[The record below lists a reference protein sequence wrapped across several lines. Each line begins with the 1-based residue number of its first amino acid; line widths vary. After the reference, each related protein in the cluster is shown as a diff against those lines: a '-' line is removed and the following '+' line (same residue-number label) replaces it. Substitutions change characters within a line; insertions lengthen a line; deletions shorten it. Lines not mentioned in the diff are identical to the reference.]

1 MQRIKNNEFGYLS
14 NTSFLLFVTVLNIIN
29 FVDRQFL
36 ASFANFIKPDL
47 ELTNTQFGLLTGVIF
62 IFFYTVSGLFVGT
75 LADRYNRT
83 KIIGIGVIVWSFF
96 TAVSGMAKNFV
107 TLAIPR
113 LFIGIGESAM
123 TPTTMSIL
131 SDRYETKELGFAAG
145 FYYMGVPL
153 GVGVS
158 LILAGYLAPVIG
170 WRGCFYL
177 IGGIGVFL
185 GLVMLFVRDTP
196 RKTVTAEAPKQSFL
210 QIIKLL
216 FKVLRT
222 SKSLV
227 LTILAGT
234 IYHVLLGA
242 SVFDQIWAVEDKGLD
257 RVAFAQ
263 TSGWIFT
270 IFGLLGSIF
279 GGTFSDWALKQYN
292 LPRTWFLLILTLLTV
307 PFAFTR
313 YLEPTDSLFWAG
325 ICVSAFSLGCFYGP
339 VFAVIQELVPSNI
352 RGTIVGFNLVC
363 LNLLGYVPGSLIAG
377 IALDSLIASDAENPY
392 TLTLVGFNIVFLIL
406 GPILYYLAGKFY
418 ESDKSKLARD
428 FG

>member
-1 MQRIKNNEFGYLS
+1 
-14 NTSFLLFVTVLNIIN
+14 
-29 FVDRQFL
+29 
-36 ASFANFIKPDL
+36 
-47 ELTNTQFGLLTGVIF
+47 
-62 IFFYTVSGLFVGT
+62 
-75 LADRYNRT
+75 
-83 KIIGIGVIVWSFF
+83 
-96 TAVSGMAKNFV
+96 MAKNFV

-131 SDRYETKELGFAAG
+131 SDRYEIKRLGFAAG

-177 IGGIGVFL
+177 LGSIGILL
-185 GLVMLFVRDTP
+185 GLLMLLVKDTP
-196 RKTVTAEAPKQSFL
+196 RKTVTTKAPKQSFL
-210 QIIKLL
+210 EIITLL
-216 FKVLRT
+216 FKVLRS

-242 SVFDQIWAVEDKGLD
+242 SVFDQVWAIEDKGLD
-257 RVAFAQ
+257 RATFAQ
-263 TSGWIFT
+263 ASGWIFT

-279 GGTFSDWALKQYN
+279 GGTFSDWALKKYN

-352 RGTIVGFNLVC
+352 RGTVVGFNLVC

-377 IALDSLIASDAENPY
+377 IALDFLVASDAENPF
-392 TLTLVGFNIVFLIL
+392 TITLVGFNIMFLIL

-418 ESDKSKLARD
+418 ESDKAKLARD

>member
-1 MQRIKNNEFGYLS
+1 M
-14 NTSFLLFVTVLNIIN
+14 
-29 FVDRQFL
+29 
-36 ASFANFIKPDL
+36 
-47 ELTNTQFGLLTGVIF
+47 LTGVIF

-131 SDRYETKELGFAAG
+131 SDRYKTKELGFAAG

-185 GLVMLFVRDTP
+185 GLLMLFVRDTP

-263 TSGWIFT
+263 ASGWIFT

-279 GGTFSDWALKQYN
+279 GGTFSDWALKKYN

-313 YLEPTDSLFWAG
+313 YLEPTDSLFWLG

-392 TLTLVGFNIVFLIL
+392 TLTLVGFNIMFLIL